1 MHGGLCE
8 GILCRESGQA
18 GLSRCILFHILE
30 VNSKQKTKKKKQLQV
45 ENARYV
51 DVFRYGSAP
60 IKNSLSCC
68 AAASTLSSVHN
79 FGRPDRIALNLGQE
93 V

>member
-18 GLSRCILFHILE
+18 GLSRYILFHILE
-30 VNSKQKTKKKKQLQV
+30 VNKKKQQLQV